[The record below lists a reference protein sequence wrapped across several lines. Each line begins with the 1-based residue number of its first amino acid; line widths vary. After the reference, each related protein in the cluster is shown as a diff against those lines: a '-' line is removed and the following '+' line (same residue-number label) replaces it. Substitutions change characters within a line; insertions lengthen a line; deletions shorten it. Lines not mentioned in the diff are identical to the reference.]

1 MIHHYFVTTPD
12 LPPLSDCAIEYWVG
26 ATHTY
31 ARAARPG
38 LTVLMPISKHEQPLK
53 GLIDLQ
59 PNLNLTPLVPERWLW
74 QMWAQAHQHCPNEV
88 LFHLVLEDGD
98 WNLVMPHQTQSPGH
112 CTPTQTQAESS
123 AQRATIELHSHGH
136 APAYFSATDD
146 ADERSGFRIYGVLG
160 KVREKQFELLLRVGL
175 FGHAWTIPARQVFQF
190 GDDLPDEELSKVMT
204 DIGSRQETLY
214 YGF

>member
-38 LTVLMPISKHEQPLK
+38 LAVLMPISKHEQPLK

-74 QMWAQAHQHCPNEV
+74 QMW
-88 LFHLVLEDGD
+88 
-98 WNLVMPHQTQSPGH
+98 
-112 CTPTQTQAESS
+112 TQATSTLP
-123 AQRATIELHSHGH
+123 QRSLVPPDPGAWELD
-136 APAYFSATDD
+136 FSYA
-146 ADERSGFRIYGVLG
+146 
-160 KVREKQFELLLRVGL
+160 
-175 FGHAWTIPARQVFQF
+175 
-190 GDDLPDEELSKVMT
+190 
-204 DIGSRQETLY
+204 
-214 YGF
+214 